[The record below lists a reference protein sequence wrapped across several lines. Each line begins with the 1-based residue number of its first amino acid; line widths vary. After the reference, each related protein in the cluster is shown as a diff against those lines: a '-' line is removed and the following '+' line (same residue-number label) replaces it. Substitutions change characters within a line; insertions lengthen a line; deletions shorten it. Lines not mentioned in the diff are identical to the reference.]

1 MTHSVL
7 GRLALLTG
15 AIAIIGCGED
25 EAVNPG
31 ALDVVVSPSSLTV
44 QAGGTGAI
52 AANVGRSG
60 SFAGPITL
68 TASGAPTGATIAF
81 TNATIPT
88 GSTAS
93 TGTVTLLGTTTPGTY
108 SIIVSAA
115 GTGVVSRADTM
126 SLTVTAAATP

>member
-1 MTHSVL
+1 MTHSVF
-7 GRLALLTG
+7 GRLALITG
-15 AIAIIGCGED
+15 AVAIMGCGED

-31 ALDVVVSPSSLTV
+31 ALDVVVSPSQLTL
-44 QAGGTGAI
+44 QAGGAGAI

-60 SFAGPITL
+60 SFSGPITL

>member
-1 MTHSVL
+1 MTHSIL
-7 GRLALLTG
+7 GRLALIGG
-15 AIAIIGCGED
+15 AVALMGCGED
-25 EAVNPG
+25 EAITPG
-31 ALDVVVSPSSLTV
+31 ALDVVVSPSQLTL

-60 SFAGPITL
+60 SFTGPINL

-81 TNATIPT
+81 TNASIPT

-108 SIIVSAA
+108 SIIVTAA

-126 SLTVTAAATP
+126 SLTVTAATP

>member
-7 GRLALLTG
+7 GRLALITG
-15 AIAIIGCGED
+15 AVAIMGCGED
-25 EAVNPG
+25 EAINPG
-31 ALDVVVSPSSLTV
+31 ALDVVVSPSQLTL

-60 SFAGPITL
+60 SFTGPITL

-81 TNATIPT
+81 TNASIPS

-108 SIIVSAA
+108 SIIVTAA
-115 GTGVVSRADTM
+115 GTSVVSRADTM
-126 SLTVTAAATP
+126 SLTVTAATP

>member
-7 GRLALLTG
+7 GRLVLLTG
-15 AIAIIGCGED
+15 AVAIMGCGED

-31 ALDVVVSPSSLTV
+31 GLDVVLSPSQLTLQV
-44 QAGGTGAI
+44 GGTGAL

-108 SIIVSAA
+108 SIIVTAA
-115 GTGVVSRADTM
+115 GTGVASRADTM
-126 SLTVTAAATP
+126 SLTVTAATP

>member
-7 GRLALLTG
+7 ARLSLIAG
-15 AIAIIGCGED
+15 AVAIMGCGED

-31 ALDVVVSPSSLTV
+31 ALNVVISPEQLTV
-44 QAGGTGAI
+44 QAGATGAI

-60 SFAGPITL
+60 SFSGPITL
-68 TASGAPTGATIAF
+68 TATGAPTGATIAF
-81 TNATIPT
+81 TSATIPT

-108 SIIVSAA
+108 PIIVTAT
-115 GTGVVSRADTM
+115 GTGVTSRADTM
-126 SLTVTAAATP
+126 SLTVTAATP